1 MKIHHTTALGV
12 CDTYEVVTEPPLGYI
27 IWNIG
32 DNAPEG
38 YLPFCRLKFM
48 QPFEGGREIESDTL
62 KAMKCDGAREILAA
76 IEARTQPPQ
85 ELGVRKDACC
95 YPVSRKNRDVKIIND
110 FRQSLQNKAAAVFML
125 T

>member
-1 MKIHHTTALGV
+1 MKIHHTTTLGV

-62 KAMKCDGAREILAA
+62 KAIKCDGAREILAA
-76 IEARTQPPQ
+76 IG
-85 ELGVRKDACC
+85 LGAETSAEMKEFIKKHERNPRRSWECERMRAAIP
-95 YPVSRKNRDVKIIND
+95 YLEKIG
-110 FRQSLQNKAAAVFML
+110 M
-125 T
+125 

>member
-12 CDTYEVVTEPPLGYI
+12 CDTYEVVTEPPRGYI

-48 QPFEGGREIESDTL
+48 QPFEGGREIESDIL

-76 IEARTQPPQ
+76 IG
-85 ELGVRKDACC
+85 LGAETSAEMKEFIKKATPAEVGSAKGCVPLSRILRKSGCE
-95 YPVSRKNRDVKIIND
+95 KL
-110 FRQSLQNKAAAVFML
+110 FL
-125 T
+125 

>member
-76 IEARTQPPQ
+76 IGLGAETSAEMKEFIKKHEQCRAETNFVLYQLAGQSWSCDAGRTAW
-85 ELGVRKDACC
+85 RNC
-95 YPVSRKNRDVKIIND
+95 
-110 FRQSLQNKAAAVFML
+110 
-125 T
+125 

>member
-38 YLPFCRLKFM
+38 YLRSADSNLCSRL
-48 QPFEGGREIESDTL
+48 R
-62 KAMKCDGAREILAA
+62 A
-76 IEARTQPPQ
+76 
-85 ELGVRKDACC
+85 DAKL
-95 YPVSRKNRDVKIIND
+95 SRIP
-110 FRQSLQNKAAAVFML
+110 
-125 T
+125 

>member
-62 KAMKCDGAREILAA
+62 KAMKCDGAETSAEMKEFIKKHERNPRRSWECERMRAA
-76 IEARTQPPQ
+76 IPYLE
-85 ELGVRKDACC
+85 
-95 YPVSRKNRDVKIIND
+95 KIG
-110 FRQSLQNKAAAVFML
+110 M
-125 T
+125 

>member
-62 KAMKCDGAREILAA
+62 KAMKRAGEDYTSFSGLADGKKGNVSFLYETEEI
-76 IEARTQPPQ
+76 E
-85 ELGVRKDACC
+85 D
-95 YPVSRKNRDVKIIND
+95 
-110 FRQSLQNKAAAVFML
+110 
-125 T
+125 

>member
-76 IEARTQPPQ
+76 IGLGARNLRRDEGVHQEARTQPPQ
-85 ELGVRKDACC
+85 KLGVRKDACR
-95 YPVSRKNRDVKIIND
+95 YPVSRKIG
-110 FRQSLQNKAAAVFML
+110 M
-125 T
+125 